1 MAIDRMKAPTIRKTL
16 ERERVETPKMDE
28 RGKNMWN
35 GGKSK
40 TKQKTTKHQIH
51 HNKCL
56 LNGIGQCFDCVY
68 DK

>member
-1 MAIDRMKAPTIRKTL
+1 MAIDRMKAPTTRKTL
-16 ERERVETPKMDE
+16 ERERVKTLKMNE
-28 RGKNMWN
+28 RGKKCVR

-40 TKQKTTKHQIH
+40 TKQKTIKHQIH